1 MESTEKGFKT
11 ALILNS
17 NETRVSVKF
26 LLWKEAKALRHIPFN
41 QNFGNSGSKSKGKE
55 SFLKFISKIS
65 VNLSR
70 LSFFPGIWK
79 SRNFLFHLAF
89 PPAMNRL

>member
-26 LLWKEAKALRHIPFN
+26 LLWKKAKALRHIPFN
-41 QNFGNSGSKSKGKE
+41 QNFGNSGSKSKEKKV
-55 SFLKFISKIS
+55 S
-65 VNLSR
+65 
-70 LSFFPGIWK
+70 
-79 SRNFLFHLAF
+79 
-89 PPAMNRL
+89 